1 MIRANQ
7 DQFHHSSVVAA
18 GPPQLGHSSLV
29 PFPCKVYLSPHC
41 FMDVGD
47 RVALIDVQDVNLAFG
62 GPSLLERITF
72 QLDPG
77 ERVCL
82 VGRNGTGKSTLLKLL
97 AGNLLPDDGRIHRQ
111 LGLRVAYVQ
120 QEVPAAA
127 SGTVG
132 ELAAV
137 RAEGPEHEE
146 DWEWRRRIEV
156 VLDGLGLDENEL
168 FASLSG
174 GLKRRVF
181 LARALISKP
190 DLLLLDEPTNHLDIK
205 AITWMEEYLLQS
217 SASLLFVT
225 HDRAFLQRI
234 ATRIIELDR
243 GQLASFPG
251 NYKTYLSRKEQVL
264 AAEENQRANF
274 DKKLAQ
280 EEAWIRQGIK
290 ARRTRNEG
298 RVRALLKLR
307 LEKQAQRQRIGSVQM
322 KIHEAER
329 SGKLVLDAKNIHF
342 AYDETPIVKG
352 LSIRVLRGD
361 RIGLIGPNGVGK
373 TTLLKLLLGELQPQQ
388 GEVELGTKLQVAY
401 LDQLRGT
408 LREDDTVA
416 QNLADGS
423 DNIFVGDKAKH
434 VITYLREFLFA
445 PERARSPVSVLSGG
459 ERNRLLLARLFA
471 QPSNLLVLDEPTN
484 DLDTETLELLEE
496 RLMDYQGT
504 VLLVSHDR
512 TFLNNLVTSTLAF
525 SGNGDVQEYV
535 GGYDDWMRQVQ
546 AEQAP
551 TDSPK
556 KQKTKHKR
564 TSSQTN
570 RPRKL
575 KFAEKRE
582 LEELPARI
590 EALDAELETLRS
602 AMASP
607 QFYQQDKDTIATAV
621 ARLDELDSE
630 LETVYARWEE
640 LEAIAEAAQK

>member
-1 MIRANQ
+1 
-7 DQFHHSSVVAA
+7 
-18 GPPQLGHSSLV
+18 
-29 PFPCKVYLSPHC
+29 
-41 FMDVGD
+41 
-47 RVALIDVQDVNLAFG
+47 
-62 GPSLLERITF
+62 
-72 QLDPG
+72 
-77 ERVCL
+77 
-82 VGRNGTGKSTLLKLL
+82 
-97 AGNLLPDDGRIHRQ
+97 
-111 LGLRVAYVQ
+111 
-120 QEVPAAA
+120 
-127 SGTVG
+127 
-132 ELAAV
+132 
-137 RAEGPEHEE
+137 
-146 DWEWRRRIEV
+146 
-156 VLDGLGLDENEL
+156 
-168 FASLSG
+168 
-174 GLKRRVF
+174 
-181 LARALISKP
+181 
-190 DLLLLDEPTNHLDIK
+190 
-205 AITWMEEYLLQS
+205 
-217 SASLLFVT
+217 
-225 HDRAFLQRI
+225 
-234 ATRIIELDR
+234 
-243 GQLASFPG
+243 
-251 NYKTYLSRKEQVL
+251 
-264 AAEENQRANF
+264 
-274 DKKLAQ
+274 
-280 EEAWIRQGIK
+280 
-290 ARRTRNEG
+290 
-298 RVRALLKLR
+298 

-607 QFYQQDKDTIATAV
+607 QFYQQDKDTIATAG
-621 ARLDELDSE
+621 ARLD
-630 LETVYARWEE
+630 
-640 LEAIAEAAQK
+640 